1 MASILKVDTLT
12 GVTSAGDI
20 TITSEGGSAT
30 MQLQQGVAKV
40 WVNVN
45 GATVAARDSLNV
57 ASMTDGGSGRLQPN
71 YTNAFSAATYA
82 ICISDNGGSGNGG
95 IYQTSDI
102 ATGSFIMD
110 YRYNS
115 SGSTFTAYDPDTGA
129 CGVFGD
135 LA

>member
-1 MASILKVDTLT
+1 MSEILVNKLTGTSTAGSILVT
-12 GVTSAGDI
+12 G
-20 TITSEGGSAT
+20 EGNST
-30 MQLQQGVAKV
+30 TTNLQQGLAKS

-57 ASMTDGGSGRLQPN
+57 TSMTDGGSGRLQPN
-71 YTNAFSAATYA
+71 YVNSFSASTYA
-82 ICISDNGGSGNGG
+82 VCISDNGGSGNGG

-115 SGSTFTAYDPDTGA
+115 SGSTYTAYDPDTGC
-129 CGVFGD
+129 CGMFGD